1 MNTKKYKIAVTVVPL
16 EDGTFIAYCESVRA
30 TAMGDTSEEAVRNL
44 YEAIEEMVIE
54 FGEQIVFQDV
64 NPKAEV
70 SPDARI
76 FL

>member
-1 MNTKKYKIAVTVVPL
+1 MNTNKYKIPVTVVPL
-16 EDGTFIAYCESVRA
+16 EDGNFMAHCESVRA

-44 YEAIEEMVIE
+44 YEAIDEMVLE

-70 SPDARI
+70 RVPDYAV
-76 FL
+76 